1 MYEEDEEEEEEEEVE
16 EEEEEGDEDLSD
28 MPAVTRV
35 ITTIPAK
42 VKDGKTRNLKV
53 VGKREKWGAEKEANV
68 RGLFTV

>member
-1 MYEEDEEEEEEEEVE
+1 MDNAYNGVPDMYEEDEEEEEEEEVE

-42 VKDGKTRNLKV
+42 VNR
-53 VGKREKWGAEKEANV
+53 
-68 RGLFTV
+68 

>member
-16 EEEEEGDEDLSD
+16 EEEEDGDEDLSD

-42 VKDGKTRNLKV
+42 VNRPKTHSLKV
-53 VGKREKWGAEKEANV
+53 LEMRKGGGGWRRRQMLGN
-68 RGLFTV
+68 GL

>member
-1 MYEEDEEEEEEEEVE
+1 MRSILHVVADMYEEDEEEEEEEEVE

-42 VKDGKTRNLKV
+42 VNRRKTHII
-53 VGKREKWGAEKEANV
+53 
-68 RGLFTV
+68 